1 MIRLKSLILEVNRR
15 QVYDMLRK
23 PEILQQIFSEFNES
37 PAEWLGGGFYGSAIA
52 TKSGKVIKFTNDSY
66 EVALAARISKRA
78 RRPHLINIYDV
89 RPLTNINLGDDR
101 WGDPVQAHGFYAIHM
116 DKVIP
121 LENMNSDAADIWDDI
136 SYRYFQEDKTDREIQ
151 ELLNLRV
158 ARHRYNDDAVQL
170 ASKIITQRQKV
181 LQDARA
187 MNVRT
192 WEAHRG
198 NVGFTPEGNFV
209 LYDLQSEKNPIET
222 KYTDYSVPSPSKSTI
237 GKTIDV
243 AKYTT
248 DGIDTPNDPTM

>member
-1 MIRLKSLILEVNRR
+1 MIRLKSLILEVNRQ
-15 QVYDMLRK
+15 QVYNMLRK

-37 PAEWLGGGFYGSAIA
+37 PAEWLGGGYYGSAIA
-52 TKSGKVIKFTNDSY
+52 TKSGKVIKFTDDSY

-101 WGDPVQAHGFYAIHM
+101 WGDPIQAHGFYAIHM

-121 LENMNSDAADIWDDI
+121 LENMNYYAAEMWDYI
-136 SYRYFQEDKTDREIQ
+136 NYRYFQEDKTDQEIY
-151 ELLNLRV
+151 ELMKSRSHQYSNSATELV
-158 ARHRYNDDAVQL
+158 
-170 ASKIITQRQKV
+170 SKIIAQRQKV
-181 LQDARA
+181 LRDARA

-192 WEAHRG
+192 FEAHRG

-222 KYTDYSVPSPSKSTI
+222 KYTDYSIPSPSKSTI

-243 AKYTT
+243 AKFTT